1 MENNHDLIIKI
12 EELIEEMVKQQR
24 IKVQNVANV
33 INPRVTRED
42 ILNPQ
47 DFPELKFDHQFNYED
62 GLLSGIIAVQT
73 AIRREKIKGTERIL

>member
-1 MENNHDLIIKI
+1 MENNDNLIERI
-12 EELIEEMVKQQR
+12 EQLVEEMVNQQKV
-24 IKVQNVANV
+24 KVQNVANM

-47 DFPELKFDHQFNYED
+47 DFPELKFDPQFNYED

>member
-1 MENNHDLIIKI
+1 MENNHNLIMKI
-12 EELIEEMVKQQR
+12 EKLIEEMANQQR

-47 DFPELKFDHQFNYED
+47 DFPELKFDPQFNYED

>member
-1 MENNHDLIIKI
+1 MENNDNLIERI
-12 EELIEEMVKQQR
+12 EQLVEEMVNQQKV
-24 IKVQNVANV
+24 KVQNVANV

-47 DFPELKFDHQFNYED
+47 DFPELKFDPQFNYED